1 MASTNF
7 GDDPFDDDVFDDIDE
22 EELARLEQPWKF
34 EDDVFDDIDEAE
46 LAALERP
53 IKRQKNSDS
62 QETPATPH
70 LEHLSLAEEILKSKF
85 GYKLFRHEQ
94 AGAIQSVLAGDNTLV
109 IFPTGAGKSL
119 CYQIPAIAFPEL
131 DKSTGSRSPQNAGV
145 TIVVSPLIA
154 LMKDQVDALKK
165 RGIPA
170 DSFDS
175 SKTWEELQIINQR
188 LRNSELRLLYC
199 APEKLNNEAFI
210 NNMKQAPGGIRL
222 VAVDEAHCVSEAS
235 TAALIFWTFP

>member
-1 MASTNF
+1 MAPPNLGDDDF
-7 GDDPFDDDVFDDIDE
+7 GDDIFDGLDE
-22 EELARLEQPWKF
+22 EELARLEQPWKY
-34 EDDVFDDIDEAE
+34 EDDVFEGIDEAD
-46 LAALERP
+46 LAELERP
-53 IKRQKNSDS
+53 IKRQKYSGS
-62 QETPATPH
+62 PEILATKHPDH
-70 LEHLSLAEEILKSKF
+70 LALAEEILKSKF
-85 GYKLFRHEQ
+85 GYKFFRHEQ

-119 CYQIPAIAFPEL
+119 CYQIPAIAFPEM
-131 DKSTGSRSPQNAGV
+131 DKSAGSRTPQNAGV
-145 TIVVSPLIA
+145 SIVVSPLIA

-165 RGIPA
+165 RGISA

-175 SKTWEELQIINQR
+175 TKTWEELQFINQR

-210 NNMKQAPGGIRL
+210 ANMKQAPGGIRL

-235 TAALIFWTFP
+235 TAALVPQAFP